1 MADEEQNSID
11 EKRQAELGQRADDFR
26 ATFTKYEPGIR
37 VYKYL
42 EELCL
47 KHSQTFVI
55 GSEEMSDFNCG
66 AREIILRIDDEIN
79 KVNKEPKQETAE
91 N

>member
-1 MADEEQNSID
+1 MDDEEQKTLD
-11 EKRQAELGQRADDFR
+11 EERIAKQDQLTDDIR
-26 ATFTKYEPGIR
+26 ATFTKFEPGIR
-37 VYKYL
+37 VYKFL
-42 EELCL
+42 EDLCL
-47 KHSQTFVI
+47 KNSQTFVI
-55 GSEEMSDFNCG
+55 GSEEMTAYNCG